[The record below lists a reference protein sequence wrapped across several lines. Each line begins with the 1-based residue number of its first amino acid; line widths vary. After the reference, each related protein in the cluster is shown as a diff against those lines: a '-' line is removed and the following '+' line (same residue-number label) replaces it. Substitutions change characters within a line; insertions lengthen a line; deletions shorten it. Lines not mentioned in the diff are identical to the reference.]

1 MTVTEALQEKD
12 QQRTNAE
19 AKADARTRELYR
31 LLPELEELD
40 RALAACGPALVKAAM
55 GNDPDALK
63 QIEKENLALQEKR
76 KTLLVQNGY
85 RPNEDEP
92 VYDCAA
98 CKDSG
103 YVGLKLCDCVRR
115 RMAVNAYT
123 SAGLG
128 KGLMEKTFENFSLR
142 FYTGEDLK
150 HMETVFS
157 ICRRYAE
164 QFDENARPLLFMG
177 KTGLGKTHLS
187 AAIAGAVAK
196 KGYRVLYETSQ
207 KLFDR
212 YESARFGRDDT
223 GMIERYETCD
233 LLLIDDLGAECG
245 SQYTAAT
252 FFNLLNTRL
261 INGKPILI
269 NTNLTRP
276 QLEKAYGERVLS
288 RLLGDFRVLRF
299 AGTDVRMQKIT
310 AGNAD
315 A

>member
-12 QQRTNAE
+12 RLRGDAE

-31 LLPELEELD
+31 VLPALEDLD
-40 RALAACGPALVKAAM
+40 KALAACGPALVRAAM
-55 GNDPDALK
+55 GGNSAALQ
-63 QIEKENLALQEKR
+63 QIEQENLALQEKR
-76 KTLLVQNGY
+76 RSLLVQHGY
-85 RPNEDEP
+85 RPDEDAP
-92 VYDCAA
+92 VYACAS

-103 YVGLKLCDCVRR
+103 YIGLKLCDCVRR
-115 RMAVNAYT
+115 RVAMDAYT

-128 KGLMEKTFENFSLR
+128 KGLLEKTFDNFSLR
-142 FYTGEDLK
+142 FYTGEDRA
-150 HMETVFS
+150 HMETVLA
-157 ICRRYAE
+157 ICRKYAE

-187 AAIAGAVAK
+187 AAIAGTVAK

-212 YESARFGRDDT
+212 YEAARFGRDDS
-223 GMIERYETCD
+223 GMIERYESCD

-310 AGNAD
+310 TGNAEL
-315 A
+315 